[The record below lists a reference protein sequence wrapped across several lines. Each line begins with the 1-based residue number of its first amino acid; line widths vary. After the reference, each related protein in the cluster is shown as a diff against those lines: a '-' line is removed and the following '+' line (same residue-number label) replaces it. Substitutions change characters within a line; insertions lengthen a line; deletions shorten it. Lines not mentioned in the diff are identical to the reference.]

1 MSRAA
6 GRGRLFRKYV
16 AVLILLVGGMLLLSS
31 VVNLSFSYRQTK
43 AALIRLQREQALA
56 AASRIEQFLT
66 SIEQQVR
73 AAMEVPFEDPAMARE
88 QREIDFLRLLRDV
101 PAITEIVQLDAEG
114 KVQLLVSRVA
124 PDEIGSGRDL
134 SADPRFTKTRIGRT
148 YFSPV
153 HFHHE
158 SEPYVTIAVP
168 WGEGAPEVAAAEVDL
183 RAIWHVISQIHVG
196 VTGYV
201 YVVDQRGILV
211 AHPDMS
217 AVLQRRDLSGLPQVR
232 AARAGAGAPEA
243 VTEATGLQGGRVVTS
258 RAAIAP
264 LGWLVFAE
272 QPLAEAFAP
281 LQGAI
286 VLSTIFFVAGLG
298 LSVLAS
304 VLLARRMVTPIRALQ
319 EGAARIGA
327 GDLGHRIE
335 VRTGDELEALGQEFN
350 RTAAQLEES
359 YANLEQKVESRTRE
373 LAEANADLHEALEQQ
388 TATAE
393 VLKVISRSTFDL
405 QPVLRTLVENAT
417 RLCGAT
423 RGHIHR
429 AEGELLQFEVSYGAT
444 PEFDAWLQQN
454 PVPFGRG
461 SVAGRAASER
471 RTVHIHDV
479 LAEPGYQMLGLQRLQ
494 DYRTALAVPM
504 MREHVLLGVIVI
516 LKTKV
521 EPFSDRQIELVT
533 TFADQA
539 VIAIENVRLLQ
550 ELQARTDALAG
561 ANAELSESLEQQTA
575 TSEVLKVISRSTFDL
590 QPVLETLVE
599 SAARLCAAEWGVIY
613 RLDEAILHVAAFYLA
628 SPEFRAFWHDVE
640 LRPGR
645 GSCAGRAALER
656 RTVHVPDVLA
666 DPEYELT
673 EAQEK
678 GGYRALLSVPML
690 REGVLIGVF
699 TMMRNEARPFS
710 DKQIELVTTFAD
722 QAVIAIENVRLL
734 QELQARTDA
743 LAGANMELSES
754 LEQQTA
760 TSEVLKLISRSTFE
774 LEPVLGTLIE
784 NATKLCDA
792 AHGLI
797 YRFDGELFHVGA
809 FYGASAELVRFWEG
823 QERRPGRGSC
833 VARVGLEH
841 RTVQIPD
848 VLADAE
854 YEESDFQKLSGFRTM
869 LGVPMLREEVL
880 VGAIILWRTEV
891 RPFADKQIELV
902 TTFADQ
908 AVIAIENVRLLQELQ
923 SRTDKLARSVEELR
937 ALGEVGQAVN
947 STLDL
952 ETVLNTVVTHAV
964 QLSSAKGGVIY
975 EYHEDTQRFDRISG
989 AHGLDDDLRAVL
1001 SAAPLRLGEGAA
1013 GQAAARQAPVQV
1025 PDVLA
1030 EGTYAVTRVRT
1041 IFEQRGYR
1049 SLLAVPL
1056 LFEQQI
1062 VGVLVVWGSKPERFA
1077 PDIVDLLQTLANQ
1090 SVLAIQNARLFR
1102 EIADK
1107 SRQLEAASKHKSEF
1121 LASMSHELRTPLNAI
1136 LGFNEMILGQI
1147 YGEVPAGLQEPLN
1160 DIQSS
1165 GKHLLRLIN
1174 NVLDLSK
1181 IEAGRMELALA
1192 DYSVQ
1197 DTVASVRTSLRSLA
1211 EEKGLEFVAS
1221 VPDDIPLAH
1230 GDGGRMVQCLTNL
1243 AGNALK
1249 FTRQGRVEIAAE
1261 LRGDRLVYR
1270 VSDTGIGIAK
1280 DKIAELFA
1288 PFRQGD
1294 ATISSEFG
1302 GTGLGLSITRKFVEL
1317 HGGRIWVESEP
1328 GRGSIFFIEVPLRV
1342 DGGGKA

>member
-1 MSRAA
+1 MNPLTP
-6 GRGRLFRKYV
+6 RGRLFRKYV

-31 VVNLSFSYRQTK
+31 VVNLYFSYRQTK
-43 AALIRLQREQALA
+43 AALIRLQRQQALA
-56 AASRIEQFLT
+56 AASRIEQFVT
-66 SIEQQVR
+66 GIEREVR
-73 AAMEVPFEDPAMARE
+73 AAMETPFADPALARE
-88 QREIDFLRLLRDV
+88 QREIDFLRLIRDQ
-101 PAITEIVQLDAEG
+101 PAITEIVQLDADG
-114 KVQLLVSRVA
+114 RMQLLVSRLV
-124 PDEIGSGRDL
+124 PNEIDSRRDL

-153 HFHHE
+153 SFRNE
-158 SEPYVTIAVP
+158 SEPYLIVAVA

-183 RAIWHVISQIHVG
+183 RAIWPVISQIHVG
-196 VTGYV
+196 STGYA

-217 AVLQRRDLSGLPQVR
+217 AVLQKRNLSELPQVR
-232 AARAGAGAPEA
+232 SARTVPQGADVA
-243 VTEATGLQGGRVVTS
+243 TETTGLRGGRVVTS
-258 RAAIAP
+258 AAVIEP
-264 LGWLVFAE
+264 LGWRVFTE

-286 VLSTIFFVAGLG
+286 VLSAIFFVAGLG

-327 GDLGHRIE
+327 GELGHRIE

-359 YANLEQKVESRTRE
+359 YASLERKVEQRTRE
-373 LAEANADLHEALEQQ
+373 LATAN
-388 TATAE
+388 T
-393 VLKVISRSTFDL
+393 
-405 QPVLRTLVENAT
+405 
-417 RLCGAT
+417 
-423 RGHIHR
+423 
-429 AEGELLQFEVSYGAT
+429 
-444 PEFDAWLQQN
+444 
-454 PVPFGRG
+454 
-461 SVAGRAASER
+461 
-471 RTVHIHDV
+471 
-479 LAEPGYQMLGLQRLQ
+479 
-494 DYRTALAVPM
+494 
-504 MREHVLLGVIVI
+504 
-516 LKTKV
+516 
-521 EPFSDRQIELVT
+521 
-533 TFADQA
+533 
-539 VIAIENVRLLQ
+539 
-550 ELQARTDALAG
+550 
-561 ANAELSESLEQQTA
+561 
-575 TSEVLKVISRSTFDL
+575 
-590 QPVLETLVE
+590 
-599 SAARLCAAEWGVIY
+599 
-613 RLDEAILHVAAFYLA
+613 
-628 SPEFRAFWHDVE
+628 
-640 LRPGR
+640 
-645 GSCAGRAALER
+645 
-656 RTVHVPDVLA
+656 
-666 DPEYELT
+666 
-673 EAQEK
+673 
-678 GGYRALLSVPML
+678 
-690 REGVLIGVF
+690 
-699 TMMRNEARPFS
+699 
-710 DKQIELVTTFAD
+710 
-722 QAVIAIENVRLL
+722 
-734 QELQARTDA
+734 
-743 LAGANMELSES
+743 ELSES

-774 LEPVLGTLIE
+774 LDPVLETLIE

-809 FYGASAELVRFWEG
+809 FYGASAELRRFWEG

-833 VARVGLEH
+833 VARVGLER

-854 YEESDFQKLSGFRTM
+854 YEESEFQKLSGFRTM
-869 LGVPMLREEVL
+869 LGVPMLRKGEL

-891 RPFADKQIELV
+891 RPFVDRQIELV
-902 TTFADQ
+902 ATFADQ
-908 AVIAIENVRLLQELQ
+908 AVIAIENVRLLRELQ
-923 SRTDKLARSVEELR
+923 ARTDALAHSVEELR

-952 ETVLNTVVTHAV
+952 ETVLNTVVARTV
-964 QLSSAKGGVIY
+964 QLSSARGGVIY
-975 EYHEDTQRFDRISG
+975 GYDEANQEFSRISG
-989 AHGLDDDLRAVL
+989 AYGLDDDLRDVL
-1001 SAAPLRLGEGAA
+1001 LATPLRLGEGAA
-1013 GQAAARQAPVQV
+1013 GKAAAQQAPVQV

-1030 EGTYAVTRVRT
+1030 EGTYTVTRVRA
-1041 IFEQRGYR
+1041 IFERRGYR

-1056 LFEQQI
+1056 LFERQI
-1062 VGVLVVWGSKPERFA
+1062 VGVLVVWGREPVAFA
-1077 PDIVDLLQTLANQ
+1077 QETVDLLQTLANQ

-1147 YGEVPAGLQEPLN
+1147 YGEVPPSLLEPLN

-1211 EEKGLEFVAS
+1211 EEKGLEFVGA

-1230 GDGGRMVQCLTNL
+1230 GDGGRIVQCLTNL

-1270 VSDTGIGIAK
+1270 VSDTGIGIAR

-1288 PFRQGD
+1288 PFRQSD

-1302 GTGLGLSITRKFVEL
+1302 GTGLGLSISRKFVEM
-1317 HGGRIWVESEP
+1317 HGGRIWVESEL
-1328 GRGSIFFIEVPLRV
+1328 GHGSTFFIEVPLRV
-1342 DGGGKA
+1342 DGGGTA

>member
-1 MSRAA
+1 MRATTA
-6 GRGRLFRKYV
+6 RGRLFRKYV

-31 VVNLSFSYRQTK
+31 VVNLYFSYRQTK
-43 AALIRLQREQALA
+43 AALIRLQRQQALA
-56 AASRIEQFLT
+56 AANQIEQFVT
-66 SIEQQVR
+66 GIERQVR
-73 AAMEVPFEDPAMARE
+73 AAMEVPFTDAAMARE

-101 PAITEIVQLDAEG
+101 PAITEIVQLDADG
-114 KVQLLVSRVA
+114 KVQLLVSRLA
-124 PDEIGSGRDL
+124 PNEFGSQRDL
-134 SADPRFTKTRIGRT
+134 SADPRLTKTRIGRT
-148 YFSPV
+148 YFGPV
-153 HFHHE
+153 YFRNE
-158 SEPYVTIAVP
+158 SEPYLTIAVP

-183 RAIWHVISQIHVG
+183 KAIWHVIAQIHVG

-217 AVLQRRDLSGLPQVR
+217 TVLQKRNLSELPQIR
-232 AARAGAGAPEA
+232 TAQAATPAPEV
-243 VTEATGLQGGRVVTS
+243 VTETAGLLGGRVVTS
-258 RAAIAP
+258 HAVIEP
-264 LGWLVFAE
+264 LGWRVFAE

-286 VLSTIFFVAGLG
+286 VLSAIFFVAGLG

-304 VLLARRMVTPIRALQ
+304 VLLARRMVTPIRVLQ

-335 VRTGDELEALGQEFN
+335 VRTGDELETLGEEFN

-359 YANLEQKVESRTRE
+359 YANLERKVELRTRE
-373 LAEANADLHEALEQQ
+373 LAEANTDLSEALKQQ

-405 QPVLRTLVENAT
+405 RPVLHTLVENAT

-423 RGHIHR
+423 RGHIFHR
-429 AEGELLQFEVSYGAT
+429 AEGDLLRFEVSYGAT
-444 PEFDAWLQQN
+444 PEFDAWLEHN
-454 PVPFGRG
+454 PVPFGQG
-461 SVAGRAASER
+461 SVAGRAATER

-479 LAEPGYQMLGLQRLQ
+479 LAEPGYQMLGLQKLQ

-504 MREHVLLGVIVI
+504 MRESVLLGVIVI
-516 LKTKV
+516 LKSRV
-521 EPFSDRQIELVT
+521 EPFT
-533 TFADQA
+533 
-539 VIAIENVRLLQ
+539 
-550 ELQARTDALAG
+550 
-561 ANAELSESLEQQTA
+561 
-575 TSEVLKVISRSTFDL
+575 
-590 QPVLETLVE
+590 
-599 SAARLCAAEWGVIY
+599 
-613 RLDEAILHVAAFYLA
+613 
-628 SPEFRAFWHDVE
+628 
-640 LRPGR
+640 
-645 GSCAGRAALER
+645 
-656 RTVHVPDVLA
+656 
-666 DPEYELT
+666 
-673 EAQEK
+673 
-678 GGYRALLSVPML
+678 
-690 REGVLIGVF
+690 
-699 TMMRNEARPFS
+699 

-734 QELQARTDA
+734 QELQSRTDA
-743 LAGANMELSES
+743 LGEANAELSES

-809 FYGASAELVRFWEG
+809 FFGASAELRRFWEG
-823 QERRPGRGSC
+823 HKLRPGRGSC

-854 YEESDFQKLSGFRTM
+854 YEESEFQKLSGFRTM
-869 LGVPMLREEVL
+869 LGVPMLREGEL

-891 RPFADKQIELV
+891 RPFVDRQIELV
-902 TTFADQ
+902 KTFADQ
-908 AVIAIENVRLLQELQ
+908 AVIAIENVRLLRELQ
-923 SRTDKLARSVEELR
+923 ARTDALARSVEELR

-947 STLDL
+947 SSLDL
-952 ETVLNTVVTHAV
+952 ETVLNTIVERAV
-964 QLSSAKGGVIY
+964 QLSNARGGVIY
-975 EYHEDTQRFDRISG
+975 GYDEADQKFSSVIG
-989 AHGLDDDLRAVL
+989 AHGLDDDLREVL
-1001 SAAPLRLGEGAA
+1001 LAAPLRLGEGAA
-1013 GQAAARQAPVQV
+1013 GKAAVQQAPVQV
-1025 PDVLA
+1025 ADVLA
-1030 EGTYAVTRVRT
+1030 EGTYTVTRVRT
-1041 IFEQRGYR
+1041 IFERRGYR
-1049 SLLAVPL
+1049 SLLAAPL
-1056 LFEQQI
+1056 LFERQI
-1062 VGVLVVWGSKPERFA
+1062 VGVLVVWGREPGAFA
-1077 PDIVDLLQTLANQ
+1077 QETVDLLQTLANQ

-1147 YGEVPAGLQEPLN
+1147 YGEVPQSLLEPLN

-1181 IEAGRMELALA
+1181 IEAGRMELVLA

-1211 EEKGLEFVAS
+1211 EEKGLEFVAT
-1221 VPDDIPLAH
+1221 VPEEIPLAY

-1249 FTRQGRVEIAAE
+1249 FTRQGHVKIAAE

-1270 VSDTGIGIAK
+1270 VSDTGIGIAQ

-1317 HGGRIWVESEP
+1317 HGGRIWVESER
-1328 GRGSIFFIEVPLRV
+1328 GRGSTFFIELPLRL

>member
-1 MSRAA
+1 MTT
-6 GRGRLFRKYV
+6 RGRLFRKYV

-31 VVNLSFSYRQTK
+31 VVNLYFSYRQTK

-56 AASRIEQFLT
+56 AASRIEQFVT
-66 SIEQQVR
+66 GIEQQVR
-73 AAMEVPFEDPAMARE
+73 AAMEVPFTDAVMARE

-101 PAITEIVQLDAEG
+101 PAITEIVQLNADG
-114 KVQLLVSRVA
+114 KVQLLVSRLA
-124 PDEIGSGRDL
+124 PNEIGSGRDL
-134 SADPRFTKTRIGRT
+134 SADPRFVKTRIGRT

-153 HFHHE
+153 RFRNE
-158 SEPYVTIAVP
+158 SEPYLTIAVP
-168 WGEGAPEVAAAEVDL
+168 WGEGAPEVAVAEVDL
-183 RAIWHVISQIHVG
+183 KAIWHVISQIHVG

-217 AVLQRRDLSGLPQVR
+217 AVLQKRDLSTLPQIN
-232 AARAGAGAPEA
+232 AARAAPQA
-243 VTEATGLQGGRVVTS
+243 PDVVTETTGLQGGRVVTS
-258 RAAIAP
+258 HAAIEP

-286 VLSTIFFVAGLG
+286 VLSGIFFVAGLG
-298 LSVLAS
+298 LSILAS
-304 VLLARRMVTPIRALQ
+304 VVLARRMVTPIRVLQ
-319 EGAARIGA
+319 DGAARIGA
-327 GDLGHRIE
+327 GELGHRID
-335 VRTGDELEALGQEFN
+335 VQTGDELEALGQEFN

-373 LAEANADLHEALEQQ
+373 LAEANAELSEALEQQ
-388 TATAE
+388 TATSE

-405 QPVLRTLVENAT
+405 GPVLQTLVENAT

-429 AEGELLQFEVSYGAT
+429 AEGELLRFETSYGAT
-444 PEFDAWLQQN
+444 PEFDTWLKQN
-454 PVPFGRG
+454 PVVSGPG
-461 SVAGRAASER
+461 SVVGRAAAER
-471 RTVHIHDV
+471 RTVHIQDV
-479 LAEPGYQMLGLQRLQ
+479 LAEPGYQMLGLQKLQ
-494 DYRTALAVPM
+494 DYRTALGVPM
-504 MREHVLLGVIVI
+504 VRGSVLLGVIVI

-521 EPFSDRQIELVT
+521 EPFT
-533 TFADQA
+533 
-539 VIAIENVRLLQ
+539 
-550 ELQARTDALAG
+550 
-561 ANAELSESLEQQTA
+561 
-575 TSEVLKVISRSTFDL
+575 
-590 QPVLETLVE
+590 
-599 SAARLCAAEWGVIY
+599 
-613 RLDEAILHVAAFYLA
+613 
-628 SPEFRAFWHDVE
+628 
-640 LRPGR
+640 
-645 GSCAGRAALER
+645 
-656 RTVHVPDVLA
+656 
-666 DPEYELT
+666 
-673 EAQEK
+673 
-678 GGYRALLSVPML
+678 
-690 REGVLIGVF
+690 
-699 TMMRNEARPFS
+699 

-734 QELQARTDA
+734 QELQARTEA
-743 LAGANMELSES
+743 LGEANTELSES

-774 LEPVLGTLIE
+774 LDPVLETLIE

-809 FYGASAELVRFWEG
+809 FYGASAELRRFWEG

-833 VARVGLEH
+833 VARVGLER
-841 RTVQIPD
+841 RTVHIPD

-854 YEESDFQKLSGFRTM
+854 YEESEFQKLSGFRTM
-869 LGVPMLREEVL
+869 LGVPMLREGEL

-891 RPFADKQIELV
+891 RPFVNRQIELV
-902 TTFADQ
+902 ATFADQ
-908 AVIAIENVRLLQELQ
+908 AVIAIENVRLLRELQ
-923 SRTDKLARSVEELR
+923 ARTDALARSVEELR

-952 ETVLNTVVTHAV
+952 EAVLNTIVERAV
-964 QLSSAKGGVIY
+964 QLSSARGGVIY
-975 EYHEDTQRFDRISG
+975 EYTEATQEFSRISG
-989 AHGLDDDLRAVL
+989 AYGLDDDLKEVL
-1001 SAAPLRLGEGAA
+1001 LAAPLRLGEGAA
-1013 GQAAARQAPVQV
+1013 GKAAVQQAPVQV
-1025 PDVLA
+1025 ADVLA
-1030 EGTYAVTRVRT
+1030 EGTYGVSRVRT
-1041 IFEQRGYR
+1041 IFERRGYR

-1056 LFEQQI
+1056 LFERQI
-1062 VGVLVVWGSKPERFA
+1062 VGVLVVWGREPGTFGQEV
-1077 PDIVDLLQTLANQ
+1077 VDLLQTLANQ

-1107 SRQLEAASKHKSEF
+1107 SRQLEVASQHKSEF

-1147 YGEVPAGLQEPLN
+1147 YGEVPSGLQEPLA

-1197 DTVASVRTSLRSLA
+1197 DTVGSVRVSLRSLA
-1211 EEKGLEFVAS
+1211 EDKGLEFVAT
-1221 VPDDIPLAH
+1221 VPEDIPLAH
-1230 GDGGRMVQCLTNL
+1230 GDGGRIVQCLTNL

-1249 FTRQGRVEIAAE
+1249 FTRQGRVEIAVE

-1270 VSDTGIGIAK
+1270 VSDTGIGIAA
-1280 DKIAELFA
+1280 DKIDTLFA
-1288 PFRQGD
+1288 EFRQGD
-1294 ATISSEFG
+1294 ATISHEFG
-1302 GTGLGLSITRKFVEL
+1302 GTGLGLSITKKFVEL
-1317 HGGRIWVESEP
+1317 HGGRIWIESEL
-1328 GRGSIFFIEVPLRV
+1328 GRGSTFFIEIPLRL
-1342 DGGGKA
+1342 DGGTKA